1 MMGVNPGSCELN
13 LCFQYKLGA
22 CGIWGSHSGG
32 YEEFY
37 LLGYNAV

>member
-1 MMGVNPGSCELN
+1 MNDIQFHKHITANRTRGS
-13 LCFQYKLGA
+13 Y
-22 CGIWGSHSGG
+22 SGG